1 MSSSEFDDLNSRH
14 LDNEIIILCSSERT
28 TERDRQREKKHRER
42 QRETS
47 KERHTESER
56 GRNSETYRETE
67 RQKDPQRDREGET
80 ERKRTKNIYQ
90 TSKRHAT
97 LCTFKPPSKN
107 KLNET
112 KQNPF
117 SFITGIYTSIYCSAS
132 FLCFPPSSSVRCL
145 IQQDEASAHHTKQ
158 SRLIFDYIMS
168 CGIQLARRYRS
179 YVNMHGRF
187 DPAYGRACVT
197 ADSNPHMGVST

>member
-80 ERKRTKNIYQ
+80 ERERERK
-90 TSKRHAT
+90 TSTRQVNAT
-97 LCTFKPPSKN
+97 QLYALS
-107 KLNET
+107 
-112 KQNPF
+112 
-117 SFITGIYTSIYCSAS
+117 
-132 FLCFPPSSSVRCL
+132 
-145 IQQDEASAHHTKQ
+145 
-158 SRLIFDYIMS
+158 SRLPRINSTRPNKTHSHSLPVSILQS
-168 CGIQLARRYRS
+168 TVALPS
-179 YVNMHGRF
+179 YVSPQAPR
-187 DPAYGRACVT
+187 
-197 ADSNPHMGVST
+197 